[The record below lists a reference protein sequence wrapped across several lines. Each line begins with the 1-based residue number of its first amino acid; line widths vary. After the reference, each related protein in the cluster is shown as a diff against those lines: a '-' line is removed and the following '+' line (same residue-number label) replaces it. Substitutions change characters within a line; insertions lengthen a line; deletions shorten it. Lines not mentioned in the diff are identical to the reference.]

1 MCRVMRPPPADPVH
15 GDTPHGGTGPSRRT
29 VLRGSVMLGAGATA
43 VATAAGCDRGP
54 TPGQVTAQALV
65 PLARSAVADAAA
77 ARALAPQLTDY
88 SAALGVVADQR
99 GQHAQALREEITRLD
114 QDIAGQIDTPA
125 SGTASSAPTSSGA
138 GPSATSGPAAPSAT
152 TLDGLR
158 SALAA
163 SARAAESSAID
174 LSGYS
179 SGLAGSISA
188 SVTTLVE
195 VQLG

>member
-1 MCRVMRPPPADPVH
+1 MRPPPADPVH
-15 GDTPHGGTGPSRRT
+15 GDTPHVRTGPSRRT
-29 VLRGSVMLGAGATA
+29 VLRGGVMLGVGVTV

-65 PLARSAVADAAA
+65 PLARSALADAAA
-77 ARALAPQLTDY
+77 ARALAPQVTDY
-88 SAALGVVADQR
+88 AAALGVVADQR

-114 QDIAGQIDTPA
+114 QDIAGQIDTV
-125 SGTASSAPTSSGA
+125 SGGASSTSASSSGA

-163 SARAAESSAID
+163 SAKAARSSAID

-179 SGLAGSISA
+179 SGLTGSISA
-188 SVTTLVE
+188 SVTTLME